1 MTTAAFEQYHDS
13 YMFSCTGHSGYDVPG
28 HDIIC
33 SAVSVLCYTLDEF
46 LARSQAEG
54 RIRSYNREFE
64 EGYVALSFETVCE
77 EDTGLFDGIEAVL
90 GGFRLLS
97 EHFPEYVEAEF

>member
-1 MTTAAFEQYHDS
+1 MTNVTFEQYHDS
-13 YMFSCTGHSGYDVPG
+13 YMFSCTGHSGYGVPG

-46 LARSQAEG
+46 LDKAQTDG
-54 RIRSYNREFE
+54 RISSYNREFE
-64 EGYVALSFETVCE
+64 EGYVALSFETVCP
-77 EDTGLFDGIEAVL
+77 EDTGLFDGIDAVL

-97 EHFPEYVEAEF
+97 EHFPEYVDAEI